1 MVMVQDNRQILI
13 VEDDE
18 DTAEVVCTLLNE
30 AGYNAVSV
38 DRGEAALTEIASQ
51 SPDLVL
57 LDCDQPEMNGIEFT
71 RRLRAIRRAIE
82 HMLQNAGAVWFTQPG
97 AIASH
102 FVSVHSPARPA
113 LAVNR

>member
-38 DRGEAALTEIASQ
+38 DRGEAALSR
-51 SPDLVL
+51 
-57 LDCDQPEMNGIEFT
+57 DCLNLT
-71 RRLRAIRRAIE
+71 
-82 HMLQNAGAVWFTQPG
+82 
-97 AIASH
+97 
-102 FVSVHSPARPA
+102 
-113 LAVNR
+113 

>member
-38 DRGEAALTEIASQ
+38 DRGEAALSEIAST

-57 LDCDQPEMNGIEFT
+57 LDLNLPDINGLDVLKQVRERSFLPMIVLSGFARE
-71 RRLRAIRRAIE
+71 RDKVS
-82 HMLQNAGAVWFTQPG
+82 GALPL
-97 AIASH
+97 AS
-102 FVSVHSPARPA
+102 PPPIP
-113 LAVNR
+113 